1 MDNKLTASG
10 WFFRPS
16 ADGLAYYPQLSV
28 FSNHNNQSIQA
39 ASTASVLVDVSDGL
53 GTQDYPFI
61 LYNQQDIEAMKEKVE
76 AGNTFEGFYFIIAD
90 TYEETNLGNFSP
102 IGTESKPFYG
112 SFDGNHTQF
121 TLSIE
126 TTNNYQGLFGRFGKG
141 TIKNVSVVGSI
152 SAGDYVGGIVGYQ
165 ESGVIE
171 NVYNLANISAGSY
184 VGGIVGYQANGT
196 IRQAYND
203 DDITASGNQIGGIV
217 GRLYQGSVAN
227 TYNRGEIVGTRY
239 VGGLVGYTYRYRY
252 VNSTTPLTI
261 SITNSYS
268 AGLVSAN
275 LNVGGTIGYN
285 DPARYSSS
293 STYGAMTTQNNL
305 YYDVS
310 ILSTY
315 DQPKALKPS
324 TIVTGNQL
332 TTDKLIYAN
341 DSQLGFSPGTWYYK
355 AKEGS
360 SAYYPQLI
368 IFSTS
373 PHQHVATDSVKSTSY
388 DVADGLGTKEFPFL
402 IRNKFDMDEL
412 SRKVKAGNSYTGYY
426 YKVDDGIDSIDLAS
440 FTPIGTATSV
450 FKGNFDGNGVN
461 FHIETN
467 DTSLDYQ
474 GLFGVIDTGIIEN
487 LSVSGTITGNN
498 FVGGIVGQQ
507 NVGSIVRNVYNTAT
521 ITGNQRVGGIVGY
534 INQGT
539 VTNTYNRGEIIGQSF
554 VGGIVGYTY
563 QFRYNRS
570 TTPITVV
577 VSQSYSSGT
586 VTSNTTRVGGV
597 IGYVDPARYSTSSTY
612 SAQTVRNN
620 LYYDITVI
628 ANYAQKHTYKP
639 SSLAS
644 AEGLDSGQMFDQMD
658 NKLTA
663 SGWFFRP
670 SADGLAYY
678 PQLSVFSN
686 HNNQSI
692 QAASTASVLVDV
704 SDGLGTQDYPFIL
717 YNQQDIE
724 AMKEKVE
731 AGNTFEGFY
740 FIIADTYEETNLG
753 NFSPIGTESKPF
765 YGSFDGNHTQFTLS
779 IETTNNYQGLFGRFG
794 KGTIKNVSVVGSIS
808 AGDYVG
814 GIVGYQESGV
824 IENVYNLANISAGS
838 YVGGIVG
845 YQANGTIRQAYND
858 GDITASGNQ
867 IGGIVGRLYQG
878 SVANTYNRGEIV
890 GTRYVGGLVGY
901 TYRYRYVSSTTP
913 LTISI
918 TNSYSAGLVS
928 ANLNVGGTIGYND
941 PARYS
946 SSSTYGAMT
955 TQNNLYYD
963 VSILSTYDQPKALKP
978 STIVTGNQLT
988 TDKLIYANDS
998 QLGFSPGTWY
1008 YKAKEGSSAYYPQL
1022 IIFSTSPH
1030 QHVATDS
1037 VKSTSY
1043 DVADGLGTKEFPF
1056 LIRNKFDMDE
1066 LSRKVKEGK
1075 DRKSVYYMVAAGVTQ
1090 IDLTTVDFIGIVNQ
1104 LTPFKGHFV
1113 GSFTNFV
1120 VDINTPH
1127 GYQGL
1132 FGHISSEAT
1141 VKNLSVVGSIIAT
1154 NNVGGV
1160 IGYNNGTVSNV
1171 YTKVDIQGQ
1180 SNLGGLIGYNNGTIT
1195 NAYATGNVLGMQGN
1209 IGGLIGYHNG
1219 MIRNAYFGGK
1229 EIGRAHV

>member
-1 MDNKLTASG
+1 MMKKRYIKLWVVIFFAIIITSSIVLLNQTNQSPIINEGQAKINYRVPQGASVFMHEGQDGSEESPYIISNAGDMRSLSLAVASG
-10 WFFRPS
+10 
-16 ADGLAYYPQLSV
+16 
-28 FSNHNNQSIQA
+28 NNFAGKLIVVATGISEI
-39 ASTASVLVDVSDGL
+39 VLTD
-53 GTQDYPFI
+53 
-61 LYNQQDIEAMKEKVE
+61 
-76 AGNTFEGFYFIIAD
+76 FE
-90 TYEETNLGNFSP
+90 P
-102 IGTESKPFYG
+102 IGTSTKAFSG
-112 SFDGNHTQF
+112 IFDGSGVNF
-121 TLSIE
+121 KIFIDKPDE
-126 TTNNYQGLFGRFGKG
+126 NYIGLFGF
-141 TIKNVSVVGSI
+141 I
-152 SAGDYVGGIVGYQ
+152 
-165 ESGVIE
+165 
-171 NVYNLANISAGSY
+171 
-184 VGGIVGYQANGT
+184 
-196 IRQAYND
+196 
-203 DDITASGNQIGGIV
+203 
-217 GRLYQGSVAN
+217 
-227 TYNRGEIVGTRY
+227 
-239 VGGLVGYTYRYRY
+239 
-252 VNSTTPLTI
+252 
-261 SITNSYS
+261 
-268 AGLVSAN
+268 
-275 LNVGGTIGYN
+275 
-285 DPARYSSS
+285 
-293 STYGAMTTQNNL
+293 QN
-305 YYDVS
+305 
-310 ILSTY
+310 
-315 DQPKALKPS
+315 
-324 TIVTGNQL
+324 
-332 TTDKLIYAN
+332 
-341 DSQLGFSPGTWYYK
+341 
-355 AKEGS
+355 
-360 SAYYPQLI
+360 
-368 IFSTS
+368 
-373 PHQHVATDSVKSTSY
+373 AT
-388 DVADGLGTKEFPFL
+388 
-402 IRNKFDMDEL
+402 
-412 SRKVKAGNSYTGYY
+412 
-426 YKVDDGIDSIDLAS
+426 
-440 FTPIGTATSV
+440 
-450 FKGNFDGNGVN
+450 
-461 FHIETN
+461 
-467 DTSLDYQ
+467 
-474 GLFGVIDTGIIEN
+474 IEN

-858 GDITASGNQ
+858 GDIT
-867 IGGIVGRLYQG
+867 
-878 SVANTYNRGEIV
+878 
-890 GTRYVGGLVGY
+890 
-901 TYRYRYVSSTTP
+901 
-913 LTISI
+913 
-918 TNSYSAGLVS
+918 
-928 ANLNVGGTIGYND
+928 
-941 PARYS
+941 
-946 SSSTYGAMT
+946 
-955 TQNNLYYD
+955 
-963 VSILSTYDQPKALKP
+963 
-978 STIVTGNQLT
+978 
-988 TDKLIYANDS
+988 
-998 QLGFSPGTWY
+998 
-1008 YKAKEGSSAYYPQL
+1008 
-1022 IIFSTSPH
+1022 
-1030 QHVATDS
+1030 
-1037 VKSTSY
+1037 
-1043 DVADGLGTKEFPF
+1043 
-1056 LIRNKFDMDE
+1056 
-1066 LSRKVKEGK
+1066 
-1075 DRKSVYYMVAAGVTQ
+1075 
-1090 IDLTTVDFIGIVNQ
+1090 
-1104 LTPFKGHFV
+1104 
-1113 GSFTNFV
+1113 
-1120 VDINTPH
+1120 
-1127 GYQGL
+1127 
-1132 FGHISSEAT
+1132 
-1141 VKNLSVVGSIIAT
+1141 
-1154 NNVGGV
+1154 
-1160 IGYNNGTVSNV
+1160 
-1171 YTKVDIQGQ
+1171 
-1180 SNLGGLIGYNNGTIT
+1180 
-1195 NAYATGNVLGMQGN
+1195 
-1209 IGGLIGYHNG
+1209 
-1219 MIRNAYFGGK
+1219 
-1229 EIGRAHV
+1229 EIGRAS